1 MPKVRSERTNNLII
15 DDDGLGPPTIEG
27 QVRNDSGDLVTYFGG
42 QVVSL
47 TAGGSGITP
56 TTHRNLDQLVH
67 DIAEDNYTEI
77 TRVAGKVTNVT
88 VWTDNLKTTKIRE
101 TQITRTAGKV
111 TQVVEIQ
118 YDGAG
123 VVIVGETKTTTI
135 TRTAGKVTSLDEVM
149 S

>member
-1 MPKVRSERTNNLII
+1 MPKVRSERTNNLIV
-15 DDDGLGPPTIEG
+15 DDDGLGAPTIEG
-27 QVRNDSGDLVTYFGG
+27 QIRHHSGDLQGYFGG

-47 TAGGSGITP
+47 LAGGSGLTAGS
-56 TTHRNLDQLVH
+56 HRALDQLVH

-88 VWTDNLKTTKIRE
+88 VWTDNGKTIKIRE
-101 TQITRTAGKV
+101 SQITRTAGKV

-123 VVIVGETKTTTI
+123 AVIVGETKTTTI
-135 TRTAGKVTSLDEVM
+135 TRTAGKVSSIDEVM